1 MKKISILMVFL
12 LSMLA
17 VKVYAETPTLEQ
29 IVDKFNNSSA
39 ITQYASYGSIWK
51 ATSTE
56 DKINVSVTT
65 NETTSNVK
73 FTLMVQF

>member
-1 MKKISILMVFL
+1 MA
-12 LSMLA
+12 LSA
-17 VKVYAETPTLEQ
+17 TKVYVETPTLDQ
-29 IVDKFNNSSA
+29 IVDKFNNNSA
-39 ITQYASYGSIWK
+39 IAQYASYGSIWK
-51 ATSTE
+51 PSSTE